1 MRKKQKIK
9 KNIDYIL
16 VIYLMSKSIRGRS
29 ILVVQYHLNNN
40 TNGCGH

>member
-16 VIYLMSKSIRGRS
+16 VIYLMSKSLEEGS
-29 ILVVQYHLNNN
+29 F
-40 TNGCGH
+40 